1 MLQTLVSRQKACAMM
16 MMWKKKKKTAKEK
29 SREPISRE
37 RHRGRKTKDPE
48 DNGERVREKEK

>member
-1 MLQTLVSRQKACAMM
+1 MM
-16 MMWKKKKKTAKEK
+16 MMWKKKKKKAKEK

-37 RHRGRKTKDPE
+37 RHRGIKTKDPE